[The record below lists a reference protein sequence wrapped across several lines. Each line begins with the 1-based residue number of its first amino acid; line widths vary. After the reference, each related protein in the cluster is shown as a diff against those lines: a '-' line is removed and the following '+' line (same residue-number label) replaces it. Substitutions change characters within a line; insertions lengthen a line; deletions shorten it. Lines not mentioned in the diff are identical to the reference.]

1 MAKQVVVGAEAIKV
15 KGWFG
20 AHKWLILRRVSQLS
34 ILGLFLLPA
43 LPGFMSDGDGFFAS
57 TWNRLLEIWPAL
69 EGMKVVKGNLAASMT
84 LDVLPLTDP
93 HILLQ
98 AIMAGVQPHMDA
110 IIGVIIVIGFY
121 LLVSGRVY
129 CSWVCPVNMV
139 TDTAGWLRRKLG
151 LKSSARIN
159 RSTRYWMLGLT
170 FVLPLITGSIVWE
183 LFNPVSMLFRGVV
196 FGLGMAWILV
206 LGIFL
211 FDLLVSKDGW
221 CGRLCPVG
229 AFYSLL
235 GTKSPLRVVAA
246 KRDEC
251 DDCMDC
257 FNVCP
262 EAQVIKPALKGADK
276 GLGPVILSSNCTN
289 CGRCIDVCAKDV
301 FNFGN
306 RFSYGDQG
314 KVSAS
319 EEQQH
324 YG

>member
-1 MAKQVVVGAEAIKV
+1 MAKQLEVGVEAIQA

-20 AHKWLILRRVSQLS
+20 AHKWLILRRISQLS

-43 LPGFMSDGDGFFAS
+43 LPGYQSATDAGALAS
-57 TWNRLLEIWPAL
+57 FWNSLLEMWPAL
-69 EGMKVVKGNLAASMT
+69 ENMKVVKGNLAASMT
-84 LDVLPLTDP
+84 LDVIPLTDP

-98 AIMAGVQPHMDA
+98 AILAGVEPHKDA

-139 TDTAGWLRRKLG
+139 TDAASWLRRKLG
-151 LKSSARIN
+151 IKSSSRIN
-159 RSTRYWMLGLT
+159 RSTRYWMLGMTLI
-170 FVLPLITGSIVWE
+170 LPLITGSIVWE
-183 LFNPVSMLFRGVV
+183 LFNPVSMMFRGIV
-196 FGLGMAWILV
+196 FGLGMAWVLI

-211 FDLLVSKDGW
+211 FDLLISKDGW

-235 GTKSPLRVVAA
+235 GSKSPLKVVAA
-246 KRDEC
+246 KREQC
-251 DDCMDC
+251 NDCMDC
-257 FNVCP
+257 FVVCP

-301 FNFGN
+301 FNFGKRSSDEVGMN
-306 RFSYGDQG
+306 N
-314 KVSAS
+314 VSDSTA
-319 EEQQH
+319 QQH
-324 YG
+324 